1 VDHAP
6 LLALFSEEEARCV
19 ARAMSPD
26 SALGPDGIG
35 PGFYAGAWTTT
46 KPTIM
51 RILRAFHDEQI
62 DLQCINR
69 ALIVL
74 IPKTEAAVTLSAF
87 RPVSLQN
94 CPVKILTK
102 LPTSRL
108 QQQISSL
115 IDVDQTGF
123 IRGRAISENFVL
135 ATVLVQCCHRRRAPS
150 GGCRM
155 RGAKTMKMLICMK
168 I

>member
-1 VDHAP
+1 
-6 LLALFSEEEARCV
+6 
-19 ARAMSPD
+19 M
-26 SALGPDGIG
+26 
-35 PGFYAGAWTTT
+35 TTT
-46 KPTIM
+46 PVIM
-51 RILRAFHDEQI
+51 HILRAFHDEQI

-74 IPKTEAAVTLSAF
+74 IPKIEAAVTLSTF

-115 IDVDQTGF
+115 IDVDQNEF
-123 IRGRAISENFVL
+123 IRGRAISKNFVL
-135 ATVLVQCCHRRRAPS
+135 ATELVQCCHRRRAPTLVIKLEFAKAFDS
-150 GGCRM
+150 VNWESLLKILES
-155 RGAKTMKMLICMK
+155 RGISRQNSKDG
-168 I
+168 